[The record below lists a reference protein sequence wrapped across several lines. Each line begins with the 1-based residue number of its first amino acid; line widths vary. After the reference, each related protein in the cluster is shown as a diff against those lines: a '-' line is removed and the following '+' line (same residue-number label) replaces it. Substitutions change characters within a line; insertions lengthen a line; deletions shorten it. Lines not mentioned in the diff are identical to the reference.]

1 MNNFLAKCL
10 GITAVIIALSIAY
23 YAMAYLPQTNQ
34 TYNQQQARLQ
44 SENELLNKEKCVTY
58 GEKLYKQDQADA
70 LIISGAAFLESPT
83 YYYNK
88 KLNTCLYSV
97 ETAFPIGNMKC
108 APYDIKA
115 VDALTGDTLLTITQ
129 NGPTCQT
136 TMTRDTFDK
145 KYNELFSE

>member
-10 GITAVIIALSIAY
+10 GITTIIIALSIAY
-23 YAMAYLPQTNQ
+23 YAMAYLPQANQ
-34 TYNQQQARLQ
+34 THSQQQSRLQ
-44 SENELLNKEKCVTY
+44 SESDLANKEKCVTY

-70 LIISGAAFLESPT
+70 LITSGAAFLESPT

-108 APYDIKA
+108 APYDIKV
-115 VDALTGDTLLTITQ
+115 VDSFTGETYLAITQ
-129 NGPTCQT
+129 NGPTCET
-136 TMTRDTFDK
+136 TMSRDVFDK